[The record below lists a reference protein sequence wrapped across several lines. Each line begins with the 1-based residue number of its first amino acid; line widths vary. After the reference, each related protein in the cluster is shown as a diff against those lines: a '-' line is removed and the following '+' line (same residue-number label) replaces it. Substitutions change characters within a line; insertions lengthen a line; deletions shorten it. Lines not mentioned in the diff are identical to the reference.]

1 MVAGAGRIYLF
12 REVFRGLY
20 GMLLRWVFALAALI
34 LIMGMALYLFYL
46 PSQVQN
52 RQFENLP
59 WQVQVVDPEHTRVL
73 GMTLGQTSMARFQ
86 TRMTEQ
92 TGRLVVPEIRLF
104 VDADGTRTLEA
115 YYVNVRIPPFEAN
128 LILQLALSEAD
139 LDWLESET
147 TSERPMPSGARRY
160 GLSDAALGSLGD
172 IPIVEMSYIPRARW
186 TPELLRERF
195 GEPAR
200 RLRID
205 ADHEYWLYP
214 GQALAI
220 LVPRRGRMLMHY
232 TTRERWASTVE
243 RLHAEGR
250 RRLGEDLESHE

>member
-1 MVAGAGRIYLF
+1 
-12 REVFRGLY
+12 
-20 GMLLRWVFALAALI
+20 
-34 LIMGMALYLFYL
+34 MGMALYLFYL

-52 RQFENLP
+52 RQFEDLP
-59 WQVQVVDPEHTRVL
+59 WQVQVVDPGRTRVL
-73 GMTLGQTSMARFQ
+73 GITLGETTMAGFQ
-86 TRMTEQ
+86 ARMTEQ

-104 VDADGTRTLEA
+104 VDSDGTRTLEA

-128 LILQLALSEAD
+128 LILQLDLREAD
-139 LDWLESET
+139 LDRLEAET

-172 IPIVEMSYIPRARW
+172 VPIVEMSYIPRASW
-186 TPELLRERF
+186 TLELLRERF

-200 RLRID
+200 QLRID

-214 GQALAI
+214 DQALAI

-232 TTRERWASTVE
+232 VTRERWGDTVE

-250 RRLGEDLESHE
+250 RRLGEDQGNHE